1 MSPSY
6 SERPPTR
13 AQVLDRRRWDA
24 AAQVR
29 RAQAERASRRGAE
42 LHRQPQGH
50 TVWEAMQGAA
60 LLERDEW
67 VRERRRLRAQEEEDA
82 ELARAIHFSQ
92 LDGVWPPGPEVG
104 TAGALP
110 RPLTPLERHTAMA
123 DSGSRATSASEF
135 GLSTGRP
142 RAKATRPTISLSPAP
157 PSPSRRPRRHGRL
170 PTPSGTR
177 SCTRFGVTPYP
188 HNPKLLPPQPGTRLG
203 GLRAGS

>member
-67 VRERRRLRAQEEEDA
+67 VRERRRLRAQEEADA
-82 ELARAIHFSQ
+82 ALARAIHFSQ
-92 LDGVWPPGPEVG
+92 LDDVWPPGPEVG

-123 DSGSRATSASEF
+123 DSGSRATSASEL
-135 GLSTGRP
+135 GLSTVPASRQCD
-142 RAKATRPTISLSPAP
+142 AHALALAFTCSPPPPP
-157 PSPSRRPRRHGRL
+157 PSPPWSLTHAEWNALMHALWGNSSWRRE
-170 PTPSGTR
+170 
-177 SCTRFGVTPYP
+177 
-188 HNPKLLPPQPGTRLG
+188 
-203 GLRAGS
+203 